1 MSDYK
6 HRYLPVTEEDRK
18 EMLETIGAKSVDE
31 LFEDIPASVRDSV
44 KEAFKQLPE
53 ALTESELKKHA
64 VEIAAKNVNADDYAY
79 FLGAGVYDHFIP
91 AVVNSITQRQEFL
104 TAYTPYQPEASQ
116 GELQA
121 LFEYQT
127 MLAELTG
134 MYVTNDSTYDG
145 FVSLGEACNLA
156 TKQSKRN
163 KVLLSMGVHP
173 QGREVLHTY
182 GYGMDYEVED
192 IPLKGDVTDFDKLK
206 EAFSADE
213 VGAIVVQ
220 YPNFLGSIEDLK
232 AIKDLMEGSKA
243 LLVVSAN
250 PLALAVLES
259 PGALGAD
266 IVVGDTQPFG
276 IPMSFGGPHAGYIA
290 TTKKY
295 MRKLPSRIIGQTL
308 DANGQRGY
316 AMTMQTREQHIRRE
330 KATSNM
336 SSNQGLMALTSA
348 VFMSAVGK
356 EGIIEMAKRNIN
368 KAHYLAKSLK
378 AEGFN
383 VLNESAF
390 FNEFIVDLKQPVAEV
405 NKALLDKGFVG
416 GYDVSDV
423 YGQDNTVL
431 LCATEKRT
439 KEEID
444 AFVEALVEVTK

>member
-1 MSDYK
+1 
-6 HRYLPVTEEDRK
+6 
-18 EMLETIGAKSVDE
+18 
-31 LFEDIPASVRDSV
+31 
-44 KEAFKQLPE
+44 
-53 ALTESELKKHA
+53 
-64 VEIAAKNVNADDYAY
+64 
-79 FLGAGVYDHFIP
+79 
-91 AVVNSITQRQEFL
+91 
-104 TAYTPYQPEASQ
+104 
-116 GELQA
+116 
-121 LFEYQT
+121 
-127 MLAELTG
+127 
-134 MYVTNDSTYDG
+134 
-145 FVSLGEACNLA
+145 
-156 TKQSKRN
+156 
-163 KVLLSMGVHP
+163 MGVHP

>member
-1 MSDYK
+1 
-6 HRYLPVTEEDRK
+6 
-18 EMLETIGAKSVDE
+18 MLETIGAKSVDE

>member
-1 MSDYK
+1 
-6 HRYLPVTEEDRK
+6 
-18 EMLETIGAKSVDE
+18 MLETIGVKSVDE

-53 ALTESELKKHA
+53 ALTESELKKYA
-64 VEIAAKNVNADDYAY
+64 AEIAAKNVNADDYAY
-79 FLGAGVYDHFIP
+79 FLGAGTYDHFIP

-156 TKQSKRN
+156 TKQAKRD

-213 VGAIVVQ
+213 VGAVVVQ

-232 AIKDLMEGSKA
+232 AIKELMEGSKA

-250 PLALAVLES
+250 PLALGVLES

-295 MRKLPSRIIGQTL
+295 MRKLPSRIIGQTV

-348 VFMSAVGK
+348 IFMSAVGK

-368 KAHYLAKSLK
+368 KAHYLAQSLK
-378 AEGFN
+378 AKGFD

-416 GYDVSDV
+416 GYDVSEV

>member
-1 MSDYK
+1 
-6 HRYLPVTEEDRK
+6 
-18 EMLETIGAKSVDE
+18 MLETIGVQSVDE
-31 LFEDIPASVRDSV
+31 LFDDIPASVRDSV

-91 AVVNSITQRQEFL
+91 AVVSSITQRQEFL

-243 LLVVSAN
+243 LLIVSAN
-250 PLALAVLES
+250 PLALGVLES

-295 MRKLPSRIIGQTL
+295 MRKLPSRIIGQTV

-368 KAHYLAKSLK
+368 KAHYLAKALK
-378 AEGFN
+378 EKGFD

>member
-18 EMLETIGAKSVDE
+18 EMLETIGVKSVDE

-53 ALTESELKKHA
+53 ALTESELKKYA
-64 VEIAAKNVNADDYAY
+64 AEIAAKNVNADDYAY
-79 FLGAGVYDHFIP
+79 FLGAGTYDHFIP

-156 TKQSKRN
+156 TKQAKRD

-213 VGAIVVQ
+213 VGAVVVQ

-232 AIKDLMEGSKA
+232 AIKELMEGSKA

-250 PLALAVLES
+250 PLALGVLES

-295 MRKLPSRIIGQTL
+295 MRKLPSRIIGQTV

-348 VFMSAVGK
+348 IFMSAVGK

-368 KAHYLAKSLK
+368 KAHYLAQSLK
-378 AEGFN
+378 AKGFD

-416 GYDVSDV
+416 GYDVSEV

>member
-18 EMLETIGAKSVDE
+18 EMLETIGVKSVDE

-53 ALTESELKKHA
+53 ALTESELKKYA
-64 VEIAAKNVNADDYAY
+64 AEIAAKNVNADDYAY
-79 FLGAGVYDHFIP
+79 FLGAGTYDHFIP

-156 TKQSKRN
+156 TKQAKRD

-213 VGAIVVQ
+213 VGAVVVQ

-232 AIKDLMEGSKA
+232 AIKELMEGSKA

-295 MRKLPSRIIGQTL
+295 MRKLPSRIIGQTV

-348 VFMSAVGK
+348 IFMSAVGK

-368 KAHYLAKSLK
+368 KAHYLAQSLK
-378 AEGFN
+378 AKGFD

-416 GYDVSDV
+416 GYDVSEV

>member
-1 MSDYK
+1 
-6 HRYLPVTEEDRK
+6 
-18 EMLETIGAKSVDE
+18 
-31 LFEDIPASVRDSV
+31 
-44 KEAFKQLPE
+44 
-53 ALTESELKKHA
+53 
-64 VEIAAKNVNADDYAY
+64 
-79 FLGAGVYDHFIP
+79 
-91 AVVNSITQRQEFL
+91 
-104 TAYTPYQPEASQ
+104 
-116 GELQA
+116 
-121 LFEYQT
+121 
-127 MLAELTG
+127 
-134 MYVTNDSTYDG
+134 
-145 FVSLGEACNLA
+145 
-156 TKQSKRN
+156 
-163 KVLLSMGVHP
+163 
-173 QGREVLHTY
+173 
-182 GYGMDYEVED
+182 
-192 IPLKGDVTDFDKLK
+192 
-206 EAFSADE
+206 
-213 VGAIVVQ
+213 
-220 YPNFLGSIEDLK
+220 
-232 AIKDLMEGSKA
+232 
-243 LLVVSAN
+243 
-250 PLALAVLES
+250 
-259 PGALGAD
+259 
-266 IVVGDTQPFG
+266 
-276 IPMSFGGPHAGYIA
+276 MSFGGPHAGYIA